1 MSTLSS
7 ASMGH
12 TGSSA
17 YTRQPAHRSPPPT
30 QTPKYVLVDEEA
42 DEYTEADEFTEA
54 DEDDDDA
61 FCFNAPAYYDLRNPA
76 LEMQYV
82 NNADGYFA
90 LQIAMAEEN
99 HQQQQDLDQEPEQEA
114 DEDERM
120 TDDEADVHHDHL
132 KIEQIYQKQDRPE
145 TFEEVFMQYASEET
159 RSRLSAASQMSTTSS
174 VATTNASP
182 MYQFMDG
189 AGATASRYSS
199 HSTSSLSSP
208 APQHHNDSQ
217 PSYQP
222 PPNSKILQPTQSYL
236 RRIQADQAMRQQND
250 LDTGYVEDK
259 PPQHHHHQPRL
270 TQPKSP
276 RLHTSKRTA
285 HGSNTRMSSTSMEL
299 LKIQEEKM
307 RLQMESLRIR
317 EMYEKTKA
325 HRPPAN
331 VHQRS
336 TKPLTI
342 PQSPHLEVGHRA
354 RCFVRED
361 HEDQTAAP
369 AQGIIRPET
378 LVSREFALQQENQ
391 QPMERTV
398 PQSPFLATAQRAA
411 RRNVF
416 PEEPENQEQH
426 HAPTRGPNGLT
437 VPVTPQLQT
446 TKRAQAAAAYRKPV
460 EIVDK
465 DAEELANKFHYKPV
479 NRKILEPTKI
489 KSPMKINR
497 PPLTVPVSPNLST
510 SSSRSNGTRQTAA
523 ERAAIAVAEVEKRRK
538 EREEMRRRN
547 AGPAPAPMTTASYV
561 PRRPV
566 IPETPPLK
574 SLQRHRQYQADFQR
588 KLQAEQEVREEEMK
602 KQREFKAQ
610 PMRVNSAPPRFEG
623 SSKPLTEIRPFALA
637 GERFHERSRE
647 RLELLRRQEEEEAKA
662 SVQFK
667 AMPMPVSHDPLQPG
681 ANFQI
686 KPTARHVTKIKAPE
700 LASERRAAERAAFD
714 AAERERRA
722 QEEAFKQQM
731 EAEKRQLEEE
741 ELKRMRREKLTFH
754 ARPVPEVKPFELKP
768 TTRPLTE
775 PQSPYFHPRSSNSSS
790 TSASTTQ

>member
-1 MSTLSS
+1 
-7 ASMGH
+7 MGH
-12 TGSSA
+12 ASSPA
-17 YTRQPAHRSPPPT
+17 YTRHSPHQSPPAA
-30 QTPKYVLVDEEA
+30 QAPKYVLADEEA

-76 LEMQYV
+76 LEKQYV

-90 LQIAMAEEN
+90 LQIAMAEDN
-99 HQQQQDLDQEPEQEA
+99 QQQHGLDLEPEEEA

-120 TDDEADVHHDHL
+120 TDEDEADGHHDHL
-132 KIEQIYQKQDRPE
+132 KIEQIYQKQDRAE

-174 VATTNASP
+174 AATTNASP
-182 MYQFMDG
+182 MYQFMDDSG
-189 AGATASRYSS
+189 AASTSRYSS

-208 APQHHNDSQ
+208 APQSRVHHYDNQQ

-222 PPNSKILQPTQSYL
+222 PPNSKILQPTQSFL
-236 RRIQADQAMRQQND
+236 RRIQAEQAMRQQND
-250 LDTGYVEDK
+250 MDTGHVEEK
-259 PPQHHHHQPRL
+259 PPQHHHQPRL
-270 TQPKSP
+270 TQPRSP
-276 RLHTSKRTA
+276 RLHTSKRTN
-285 HGSNTRMSSTSMEL
+285 HNNNTRMSSTSMEL

-307 RLQMESLRIR
+307 RLQMETLRIR

-361 HEDQTAAP
+361 HEEPTAAAPVQQP
-369 AQGIIRPET
+369 AQQT
-378 LVSREFALQQENQ
+378 
-391 QPMERTV
+391 MERTV

-411 RRNVF
+411 RRTVF
-416 PEEPENQEQH
+416 PEESDNQQSHQH
-426 HAPTRGPNGLT
+426 HQAPTRGPNGLT

-460 EIVDK
+460 EVVDK
-465 DAEELANKFHYKPV
+465 DAEELAHKFHYKPV
-479 NRKILEPTKI
+479 NRKILEPTKM

-497 PPLTVPVSPNLST
+497 PPLTIPVSPNLST
-510 SSSRSNGTRQTAA
+510 SRSNVTRQTAA

-538 EREEMRRRN
+538 ERDEMRRRN
-547 AGPAPAPMTTASYV
+547 AGPVSAPTTSSSYV

-588 KLQAEQEVREEEMK
+588 KQQAEQEAREEEMR

-610 PMRVNSAPPRFEG
+610 PMRVSSAPPRFEG
-623 SSKPLTEIRPFALA
+623 SSKPLTEVRPFALA
-637 GERFHERSRE
+637 GERFHERSQE

-686 KPTARHVTKIKAPE
+686 KPTARQVTKIKAPE

-722 QEEAFKQQM
+722 QEEAFKLQM
-731 EAEKRQLEEE
+731 EAEKRHLEEE